1 MGNLLGQFAGLVA
14 SMGASEVVTNI
25 IKSTTPGDLNKYKK
39 GLVMVGSIVIGG
51 MAGEAAAKYVDRQI
65 TEIKTAIHD
74 MTREDDT
81 DEGEQR

>member
-51 MAGEAAAKYVDRQI
+51 MAGEAAANYVDRQI
-65 TEIKTAIHD
+65 TGIKSAIHD